1 MKLVKLSLVAAL
13 AAGAFSA
20 ANATPVEEAIKDID
34 VSGVLRYRYDTG
46 RFGNRGYGFED
57 QRSSINDRQNHNYR
71 AQLNFSGAIADNFK
85 AFVQFD
91 YSAKD
96 GGYGPDS
103 VSNTSNTLNVRQLYL
118 TYTNED
124 VATSVIAGKQ
134 QLNTIWTDN
143 GIDGLVGTGIKV
155 VNNSID
161 GLTLAAFAVDSF
173 NTDTEGDTLAGSK
186 IFNGYVE
193 KNSKNF
199 PEGTKL
205 NINPYAGNLYGAAAI
220 GSYDIAGG
228 QFNPQLW
235 LSYLN
240 DTGFFYALDVA
251 YNTTIFDG
259 VNWNIE
265 GAYLGNSLDSK
276 MKSKN
281 TAIVTEYDGNGKSDV
296 ITGDEMMANGNLF
309 ALKGTV
315 AVNGWDASL
324 GGIYYGKKDKLTINT
339 LEDQGNIGGLLAGEE
354 IFYTDGSNLNGDI
367 GRNIFGY
374 VTAGYTFNEI
384 VRVGADFVY
393 GGTKTDPEAE
403 STGGKKFEAVA
414 RVDYKYSPKLNFS
427 AFYSYVNVDNN
438 HKNEYD
444 GRDGRKNTV
453 RLQALYKF

>member
-13 AAGAFSA
+13 AAGAFSV
-20 ANATPVEEAIKDID
+20 ANATPLEEAIKDID
-34 VSGVLRYRYDTG
+34 VSGILRYRYDTG
-46 RFGNRGYGFED
+46 RVKTNRSYGFED
-57 QRSSINDRQNHNYR
+57 ARSSITDKQNHNYR

-91 YSAKD
+91 YSSQD
-96 GGYGPDS
+96 GGYGENS
-103 VSNTSNTLNVRQLYL
+103 ISNTSDTLSVRQLYL

-143 GIDGLVGTGIKV
+143 GIGGLVGTGIKV

-173 NTDTEGDTLAGSK
+173 NTDTEGDTVFSSK
-186 IFNGYVE
+186 RFNHTE
-193 KNSKNF
+193 KDENNRWN
-199 PEGTKL
+199 GTL
-205 NINPYAGNLYGAAAI
+205 FRFNPYAGNLYGAAAV

-240 DTGFFYALDVA
+240 DTGFFYALDLA

-259 VNWNIE
+259 INWTIK
-265 GAYLGNSLDSK
+265 GTYLGNSLDSK
-276 MKSKN
+276 VKSKD
-281 TAIVTEYDGNGKSDV
+281 TIIAYDYIDATDLSTDGTPVTGEDA
-296 ITGDEMMANGNLF
+296 MANGNLF
-309 ALKGTV
+309 ALKGSIEL
-315 AVNGWDASL
+315 NGWDASL
-324 GGIYYGKKDKLTINT
+324 GGIYYGKKDKFTFNT
-339 LEDQGNIGGLLAGEE
+339 LEDNGNLDLAGEE
-354 IFYTDGSNLNGDI
+354 IFYTDGSNLNGDV

-374 VTAGYTFNEI
+374 VTAGYTFNET

-393 GGTKTDPEAE
+393 GGTKTQNN
-403 STGGKKFEAVA
+403 SGGKKLEAVA

-427 AFYSYVNVDNN
+427 AFYSYVNVDS
-438 HKNEYD
+438 NEKSVD
-444 GRDGRKNTV
+444 DGRKNTV
-453 RLQALYKF
+453 KLQALYKF